1 MPSLAVR
8 GEKVRAK
15 RAIATLLEFI
25 IVVRV
30 VDNVPRASAVNPE
43 EAATTEHIHAYSTRK
58 AQIGYIYTATND
70 AHSRVFYHP
79 VRRNCGVRDFG
90 VHCPPLR
97 VICGMG

>member
-1 MPSLAVR
+1 M
-8 GEKVRAK
+8 RAK

-58 AQIGYIYTATND
+58 AQIG
-70 AHSRVFYHP
+70 
-79 VRRNCGVRDFG
+79 
-90 VHCPPLR
+90 
-97 VICGMG
+97 